1 MTRFRAP
8 EPQVTTALLGSLAEA
23 AVRNTLALGAR
34 IADAIERSDNVRHGL
49 ASAADEPGAALSSEM
64 VELALSNAGNAPPI
78 ELGNKLAFQILTTRP
93 NSSVA
98 RLLTGVAERAFRRAG
113 PALGPLLEQGDLVSL
128 LRWKLW
134 TLPADYFS
142 PNRILKHPGLAAYL
156 SVIARR
162 IVIDECR
169 AMDNCART
177 GIEPESVESA
187 VDPRAALDSVL
198 DELDL
203 LRRFASELSDWQ
215 APLVQVLAGQL
226 DREQALVA
234 INHKREAAGLQDWSA
249 DAMRT
254 AIHRAR
260 KRLRELMMRSSTL
273 QAKEAPRP
281 PSI

>member
-1 MTRFRAP
+1 M
-8 EPQVTTALLGSLAEA
+8 
-23 AVRNTLALGAR
+23 
-34 IADAIERSDNVRHGL
+34 ID
-49 ASAADEPGAALSSEM
+49 
-64 VELALSNAGNAPPI
+64 LALSNAGDAP
-78 ELGNKLAFQILTTRP
+78 LTALANKLAFQILTTRP
-93 NSSVA
+93 KWSVA

-113 PALGPLLEQGDLVSL
+113 PALSPLLEQDDLISL

-134 TLPADYFS
+134 TLPAEYFTS
-142 PNRILKHPGLAAYL
+142 NRILKHPGLAAYV

-169 AMDNCART
+169 AMDNRVRT

-187 VDPRAALDSVL
+187 VDPRATLESVL

-203 LRRFASELSDWQ
+203 LQRFASELPDWQ

-226 DREQALVA
+226 DREQALA
-234 INHKREAAGLQDWSA
+234 ALNHEREAAGLPVWSA

-260 KRLRELMMRSSTL
+260 KRLRELMASSPALHVAGTVR
-273 QAKEAPRP
+273 AG
-281 PSI
+281 ID